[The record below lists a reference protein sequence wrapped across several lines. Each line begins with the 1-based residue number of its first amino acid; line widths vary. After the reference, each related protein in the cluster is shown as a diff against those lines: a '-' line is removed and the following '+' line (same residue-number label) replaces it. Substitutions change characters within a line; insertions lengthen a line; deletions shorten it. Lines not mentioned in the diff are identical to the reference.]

1 MGFSRRAS
9 WLIVQTGTLGLAR
22 ARTAFARSFSP
33 SFDSLFASSFRAAVN
48 SSSGTSK
55 SPSIS
60 RSTEANYQDTGF
72 SGW

>member
-1 MGFSRRAS
+1 
-9 WLIVQTGTLGLAR
+9 
-22 ARTAFARSFSP
+22 
-33 SFDSLFASSFRAAVN
+33 VN